1 MDVKIIG
8 RSSGRSATGAAA
20 YRAGEKLHSVAHA
33 SYQAG
38 EKLQGTVNK
47 NDKITHDYT
56 RKKGI
61 VHSEIILPKNAPSK
75 YTDRQTLWNAVEL
88 SETRKNS
95 QLAREIIIALPI
107 EFNLQEHLE
116 VIRKYAKDNFVDKG
130 MIADFAIHDT
140 ENDNPHAHIMLTTR
154 NVTQEGFSEKNREWN
169 KKENLLE
176 WRKAW
181 AHVVNEVFER
191 KGLAQRIDHRTLKA
205 QGIDRKPM
213 IHLGYKAS
221 ALEKKGIHTDRG
233 NYNREI
239 NHRNNER
246 DVKTQEQSK
255 CDPQKNDDPDATINA
270 TSDNTLS
277 ALEKGRGEAE
287 HATLMSAK
295 RNMREKENPI
305 KAKKTV
311 QTVGKL
317 QKKREAHPDKEQ
329 NEQMLEKI
337 TKPPK
342 FIRERLQQK
351 RIERRS
357 TPPPKK
363 TFKKPS
369 PKQAYSII
377 KERDPLIKD

>member
-221 ALEKKGIHTDRG
+221 ALEKK
-233 NYNREI
+233 
-239 NHRNNER
+239 
-246 DVKTQEQSK
+246 
-255 CDPQKNDDPDATINA
+255 
-270 TSDNTLS
+270 
-277 ALEKGRGEAE
+277 
-287 HATLMSAK
+287 
-295 RNMREKENPI
+295 
-305 KAKKTV
+305 
-311 QTVGKL
+311 
-317 QKKREAHPDKEQ
+317 
-329 NEQMLEKI
+329 
-337 TKPPK
+337 
-342 FIRERLQQK
+342 
-351 RIERRS
+351 
-357 TPPPKK
+357 
-363 TFKKPS
+363 
-369 PKQAYSII
+369 
-377 KERDPLIKD
+377 